1 MLTAAIV
8 ALFALISG
16 NLFAQTKR
24 DIAIAYNA
32 ALKLDSTDHAAA
44 LNKMFDVLGMC
55 KTLGTEADDLNKMS
69 RAVIQQIPNSLAKD
83 KKYDDAFTAL
93 NLTIAYAEKNNDA
106 EMKEKAQKQMPK
118 FYAAKGQEQM
128 KAEDTDGAIVSFE
141 KASSL
146 DPTFTRAFYN
156 AGIAYKKKDDVTN
169 MQKAMDKTIEL
180 ASKEND
186 TVTVGKAKEQMTG
199 ILLSHAN
206 KSMSTGKFGPA
217 IEMAGSSL
225 KYSTTRSNAY
235 LILAIS
241 YNNTSKFDLA
251 IEAAN
256 KGLSIEP
263 KPEKQQDF
271 YLELGKSYEGKK
283 DIPNACTNYKK
294 ITSGANKA
302 AASVKLTNLKCK

>member
-118 FYAAKGQEQM
+118 FLLVTHGFPIFLKLGESRVHTSNFKFSNKQEPS
-128 KAEDTDGAIVSFE
+128 A
-141 KASSL
+141 
-146 DPTFTRAFYN
+146 
-156 AGIAYKKKDDVTN
+156 
-169 MQKAMDKTIEL
+169 TI
-180 ASKEND
+180 
-186 TVTVGKAKEQMTG
+186 
-199 ILLSHAN
+199 ILRREWSEHI
-206 KSMSTGKFGPA
+206 ST
-217 IEMAGSSL
+217 L
-225 KYSTTRSNAY
+225 LY
-235 LILAIS
+235 L
-241 YNNTSKFDLA
+241 
-251 IEAAN
+251 
-256 KGLSIEP
+256 
-263 KPEKQQDF
+263 
-271 YLELGKSYEGKK
+271 
-283 DIPNACTNYKK
+283 
-294 ITSGANKA
+294 
-302 AASVKLTNLKCK
+302 